1 MTNKENSQFHSL
13 IQSNNKNSVHGSS
26 EKKNENQDTIQP
38 VTIVLDNG
46 IYNWSSSL
54 ETTPS

>member
-13 IQSNNKNSVHGSS
+13 IQSNNTNSVHGSS

-46 IYNWSSSL
+46 NLIPHL
-54 ETTPS
+54 TPLKVQF